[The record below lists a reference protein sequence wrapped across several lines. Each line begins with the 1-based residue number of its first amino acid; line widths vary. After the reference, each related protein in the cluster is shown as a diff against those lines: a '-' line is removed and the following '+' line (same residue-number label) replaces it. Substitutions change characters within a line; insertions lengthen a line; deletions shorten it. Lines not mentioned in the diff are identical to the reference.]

1 VGLTLKIASGLIL
14 AVILLAGCSTEE
26 SAGPVE
32 EPWVPP
38 AGFESWSDTIAY
50 RWVEVPAC
58 NDGPCSHFEVATRDG
73 CPNSLN
79 ITLRGDG
86 ESVAILTDRVGPLK
100 PDQVSRLTLGA
111 DDNAATRRVESIDC
125 D

>member
-1 VGLTLKIASGLIL
+1 MGLIAKIALSIIL
-14 AVILLAGCSTEE
+14 AVALLAAGCGAEE
-26 SAGPVE
+26 SAEPGA

-50 RWVEVPAC
+50 RWVEDPAC
-58 NDGPCSHFEVATRDG
+58 DDGPCSHFEVVTRDG
-73 CPNSLN
+73 CPSSLG
-79 ITLRGDG
+79 ITLQGG
-86 ESVAILTDRVGPLK
+86 SVAILTDRVGPIK
-100 PDQVSRLTLGA
+100 PDQVSRLTLGV